1 MKRLGLCVTL
11 AALLLTGG
19 CGPEKLTIGVVLPE
33 TGDSS
38 PYGTSLKTGV
48 KLAFDGAMAAHQ
60 APAGLEVIYR
70 DSSSSP
76 TLAASQAEAL
86 FKQGAVIVI
95 GGATSAEGRAMIPAA
110 EKTGGV
116 VLSPSASAPE
126 LAASSNLF
134 FRVFPSDSLEGA
146 RAAKYLVVDRKIKK
160 VLVVEE
166 DNPYTHGL
174 LPVFTSELK
183 KLGGE
188 VVGSVTI
195 GRDGWD
201 KELKDALAG
210 IKPEALYV
218 CGYGEAILQGLL
230 EIRGLE
236 YPGVILTTSAI
247 STVDLVW
254 RGGRLVE
261 GVTFP
266 ATGIDFASQQEPM
279 KSFVAKYREA
289 NNNLTPDL
297 YAAHGYD
304 SALVALWVLEGT
316 RPQGKT
322 ELLERLLEMSG
333 RVGVTGPIS
342 FDSAGNANYRLRMQC
357 VRGGKVEDCDPE
369 PRS

>member
-11 AALLLTGG
+11 AALLLAGG
-19 CGPEKLTIGVVLPE
+19 CGQKKLLIGVVLPE

-48 KLAFDGAMAAHQ
+48 KLAFDAAMAAHE
-60 APAGLEVIYR
+60 APAGLEVVYR
-70 DSSSSP
+70 DSASSS
-76 TLAASQAEAL
+76 TLAASQAQAL
-86 FKQGAVIVI
+86 FNQGAVIVI

-116 VLSPSASAPE
+116 ILSPSASAPG

-146 RAAKYLVVDRKIKK
+146 RAAKYVVVDRKLKK
-160 VLVVEE
+160 VLIVQE

-174 LPVFTSELK
+174 LPVFTTELK

-188 VVGSVTI
+188 VVGTVTI
-195 GRDGWD
+195 GRDGWE

-236 YPGVILTTSAI
+236 YPGLVLTTSAI
-247 STVDLVW
+247 ATVDLVW

-266 ATGIDFASQQEPM
+266 ATGIDFTSQQEPM
-279 KSFVAKYREA
+279 KSFVARYRDA

-304 SALVALWVLEGT
+304 SALVALFALEG
-316 RPQGKT
+316 PPLQGKT
-322 ELLERLLEMSG
+322 DLLERLLEFSG
-333 RVGVTGPIS
+333 RVGVTGPLS
-342 FDSAGNANYRLRMQC
+342 FDSEGNAKYRLRMQC

>member
-1 MKRLGLCVTL
+1 VL
-11 AALLLTGG
+11 AALILAGG
-19 CGPEKLTIGVVLPE
+19 CGQKKVLIGVVLPE
-33 TGDSS
+33 TGESS

-48 KLAFDGAMAAHQ
+48 KLAFDGAVAARK

-70 DSSSSP
+70 DTTSSP
-76 TLAASQAEAL
+76 TLATTQTEAL
-86 FKQGAVIVI
+86 FKQGALIVI
-95 GGATSAEGRAMIPAA
+95 GGATSAEARAMIPAA
-110 EKTGGV
+110 EKSGGV
-116 VLSPSASAPE
+116 ILSPSASAPE

-146 RAAKYLVVDRKIKK
+146 RAAKHLVVDRKLKR
-160 VLVVEE
+160 VMVVQE

-174 LPVFTSELK
+174 LPVFTTEFK

-188 VVGSVTI
+188 IVGTVTI
-195 GRDGWD
+195 GRDGWE

-236 YPGVILTTSAI
+236 YPGLVMTTSAI
-247 STVDLVW
+247 ATVDLVW
-254 RGGRLVE
+254 RGGKLVE

-266 ATGIDFASQQEPM
+266 ATGIDFTSQKEPM
-279 KSFVAKYREA
+279 KSFVAMYKDA
-289 NNNLTPDL
+289 NNNLVPDL

-304 SALVALWVLEGT
+304 TALVALYALEGPL
-316 RPQGKT
+316 PQGGSN
-322 ELLERLLEMSG
+322 LLERLLGMSG
-333 RVGVTGPIS
+333 LVGVTGPLS
-342 FDSAGNANYRLRMQC
+342 FDDVGNANYALRMQC
-357 VRGGKVEDCDPE
+357 VRGGKVEDCDPA

>member
-11 AALLLTGG
+11 SALILAGG
-19 CGPEKLTIGVVLPE
+19 CGQKKVLIGVVLPE

-38 PYGTSLKTGV
+38 PYGTSLKTGI
-48 KLAFDGAMAAHQ
+48 KLAFDGAVAAKK

-70 DSSSSP
+70 DSGSNP
-76 TLAASQAEAL
+76 TLAATQTEAL
-86 FKQGAVIVI
+86 FNQGAVIVI
-95 GGATSAEGRAMIPAA
+95 GGATSTEARSMIPVA

-116 VLSPSASAPE
+116 ILSPSASAPE

-146 RAAKYLVVDRKIKK
+146 RAAKYLVVDRKLKQ

-174 LPVFTSELK
+174 LPVFTTELK

-188 VVGSVTI
+188 VVGTVNI
-195 GRDGWD
+195 GADGWE
-201 KELKDALAG
+201 KQLMEALDD
-210 IKPEALYV
+210 KPEALYV

-236 YPGVILTTSAI
+236 YPGVVLTTSAI

-279 KSFVAKYREA
+279 KSFVARYKDA
-289 NNNLTPDL
+289 NNNLVPDL
-297 YAAHGYD
+297 YAAHGFD
-304 SALVALWVLEGT
+304 TAWVALWALEG
-316 RPQGKT
+316 PQLQGKT
-322 ELLERLLEMSG
+322 ELLERLLGMSG
-333 RVGVTGPIS
+333 RVGVTGPLS
-342 FDSAGNANYRLRMQC
+342 FDEVGNANYRLRMQC

>member
-11 AALLLTGG
+11 SALILVGG
-19 CGPEKLTIGVVLPE
+19 CGQKKVVIGVVLPE

-38 PYGTSLKTGV
+38 PYGTSLKTGI
-48 KLAFDGAMAAHQ
+48 KSAFDSAVAAKK

-70 DSSSSP
+70 DSGSNP
-76 TLAASQAEAL
+76 TLAATQTEAL
-86 FKQGAVIVI
+86 FNQGAIIVI
-95 GGATSAEGRAMIPAA
+95 GGATSVEARSIIPVA

-116 VLSPSASAPE
+116 ILSPSASAPE

-146 RAAKYLVVDRKIKK
+146 RAAKYLVVDRKLKRTL
-160 VLVVEE
+160 LVHE

-174 LPVFTSELK
+174 LPVFTTEFK

-188 VVGSVTI
+188 VVGTVTI
-195 GRDGWD
+195 GRDGWE

-210 IKPEALYV
+210 IKPESLYV

-266 ATGIDFASQQEPM
+266 ATGIDFASQLEPM
-279 KSFVAKYREA
+279 KSFVAKYKDA

-304 SALVALWVLEGT
+304 TAWVALFALEG
-316 RPQGKT
+316 PPLQGKT
-322 ELLERLLEMSG
+322 DLLERLLGMSG
-333 RVGVTGPIS
+333 RVGVTGPLS
-342 FDSAGNANYRLRMQC
+342 FDDVGNANYRLRMQC

-369 PRS
+369 K

>member
-1 MKRLGLCVTL
+1 
-11 AALLLTGG
+11 
-19 CGPEKLTIGVVLPE
+19 
-33 TGDSS
+33 
-38 PYGTSLKTGV
+38 
-48 KLAFDGAMAAHQ
+48 
-60 APAGLEVIYR
+60 
-70 DSSSSP
+70 
-76 TLAASQAEAL
+76 
-86 FKQGAVIVI
+86 
-95 GGATSAEGRAMIPAA
+95 
-110 EKTGGV
+110 
-116 VLSPSASAPE
+116 
-126 LAASSNLF
+126 
-134 FRVFPSDSLEGA
+134 
-146 RAAKYLVVDRKIKK
+146 
-160 VLVVEE
+160 
-166 DNPYTHGL
+166 

-188 VVGSVTI
+188 VVGNVTI

-218 CGYGEAILQGLL
+218 CGYGEAILTALL

-236 YPGVILTTSAI
+236 YPGLVMTTSAI

-266 ATGIDFASQQEPM
+266 ATGVDFTSQQEPM

-304 SALVALWVLEGT
+304 SALVTLFALEG
-316 RPQGKT
+316 PPLQGKT
-322 ELLERLLEMSG
+322 DLLERLLEFSG
-333 RVGVTGPIS
+333 RVGVTGPLS
-342 FDSAGNANYRLRMQC
+342 FDADGNAAYRLRMQC

-369 PRS
+369 PHG

>member
-1 MKRLGLCVTL
+1 
-11 AALLLTGG
+11 
-19 CGPEKLTIGVVLPE
+19 VLPE

-48 KLAFDGAMAAHQ
+48 KLAFDGAMAAHT

-70 DSSSSP
+70 DSGSNP

-86 FKQGAVIVI
+86 YNQGAVIVI
-95 GGATSAEGRAMIPAA
+95 GGATSAEARSMIPIA

-116 VLSPSASAPE
+116 ILSPSASAPE

-134 FRVFPSDSLEGA
+134 FRIFPSDSLEGV
-146 RAAKYLVVDRKIKK
+146 RAAQYLVNDRKFKK

-174 LPVFTSELK
+174 LPVFTTDLK
-183 KLGGE
+183 RLGGE
-188 VVGSVTI
+188 VVGTVNI
-195 GRDGWD
+195 GADGWE
-201 KELKDALAG
+201 KQLMEALDD
-210 IKPEALYV
+210 KPEALYV

-236 YPGVILTTSAI
+236 YPGLVLTTSAI
-247 STVDLVW
+247 ATVDLVW
-254 RGGRLVE
+254 RGGKLVE

-266 ATGIDFASQQEPM
+266 ATGIDFSSQQEPM
-279 KSFVAKYREA
+279 KSFVAKYRDA

-304 SALVALWVLEGT
+304 SALVALYALEGT

-322 ELLERLLEMSG
+322 ELLERLLSFSG
-333 RVGVTGPIS
+333 RVGVTGPLS
-342 FDSAGNANYRLRMQC
+342 FDADGNVKYRLRMQC

-369 PRS
+369 K